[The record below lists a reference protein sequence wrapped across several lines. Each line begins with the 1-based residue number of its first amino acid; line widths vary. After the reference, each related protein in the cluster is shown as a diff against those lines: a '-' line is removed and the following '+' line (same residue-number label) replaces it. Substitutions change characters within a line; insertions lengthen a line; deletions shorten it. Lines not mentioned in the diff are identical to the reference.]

1 MKGHLDVKD
10 LEKYKKADLQ
20 ALARDLGVSDEGT
33 VKEIAARCAAVEVE
47 IPDEPDGAQPPAQNP
62 EGQQP
67 DGTQPPAQNPEGQ
80 QPDGT
85 QPPAQNPEGQQQG
98 STQKNKDEVEVEAV
112 QTYKDLELKRIVEK
126 GERITVKKAR
136 AEVLT
141 EHKVAR
147 AVEN

>member
-1 MKGHLDVKD
+1 MRGHLDVKD

-33 VKEIAARCAAVEVE
+33 VKEIAARCAEVEVE
-47 IPDEPDGAQPPAQNP
+47 IPDEPDGTQPPAQNP

-85 QPPAQNPEGQQQG
+85 QPPVQQL
-98 STQKNKDEVEVEAV
+98 NKDEVEVEAV

-136 AEVLT
+136 AKVLT
-141 EHKVAR
+141 ECKVAK

>member
-1 MKGHLDVKD
+1 MRGHLDVKD

-33 VKEIAARCAAVEVE
+33 VREIAARCAEVEVE
-47 IPDEPDGAQPPAQNP
+47 IPDE
-62 EGQQP
+62 P

-85 QPPAQNPEGQQQG
+85 QPPAQQL
-98 STQKNKDEVEVEAV
+98 NKDEVEVEAV

-136 AEVLT
+136 AKVLT
-141 EHKVAR
+141 ERKVAK

>member
-1 MKGHLDVKD
+1 MRGHLDVKD

-33 VKEIAARCAAVEVE
+33 VKEIATRCAEVEVE
-47 IPDEPDGAQPPAQNP
+47 RPDE
-62 EGQQP
+62 P
-67 DGTQPPAQNPEGQ
+67 DGTQPPVQ
-80 QPDGT
+80 QL
-85 QPPAQNPEGQQQG
+85 
-98 STQKNKDEVEVEAV
+98 NKDEVEVEAV

-136 AEVLT
+136 AKVLT
-141 EHKVAR
+141 ERKVAK

>member
-33 VKEIAARCAAVEVE
+33 VKEIAARCAEVEVE
-47 IPDEPDGAQPPAQNP
+47 IPDE
-62 EGQQP
+62 P

-98 STQKNKDEVEVEAV
+98 GAQKNKDEVEVEAV

-141 EHKVAR
+141 EHKVAK

>member
-1 MKGHLDVKD
+1 MRGHLDVKD

-33 VKEIAARCAAVEVE
+33 VKEIAARCAEVEVE
-47 IPDEPDGAQPPAQNP
+47 IPDEPDGTQPPA
-62 EGQQP
+62 QQP
-67 DGTQPPAQNPEGQ
+67 DGTQPPAQ

-85 QPPAQNPEGQQQG
+85 QPPAQQPDGTQPPVQQP
-98 STQKNKDEVEVEAV
+98 NKGEVLVEAV

-141 EHKVAR
+141 EHKVAK

>member
-1 MKGHLDVKD
+1 MRGHLDVKD

-33 VKEIAARCAAVEVE
+33 VREIAARCAEVEVE
-47 IPDEPDGAQPPAQNP
+47 IPDEPDS
-62 EGQQP
+62 
-67 DGTQPPAQNPEGQ
+67 TQPPAQNPEGQ

-85 QPPAQNPEGQQQG
+85 QPPAQQL
-98 STQKNKDEVEVEAV
+98 NKDEVEVEAV

-136 AEVLT
+136 AKVLT
-141 EHKVAR
+141 ERKVAK

>member
-1 MKGHLDVKD
+1 MRGHLDVKD

-33 VKEIAARCAAVEVE
+33 VKEIAARCAEVEVE
-47 IPDEPDGAQPPAQNP
+47 IPDEPDGTQPPAQNP

-85 QPPAQNPEGQQQG
+85 QPPVQQL
-98 STQKNKDEVEVEAV
+98 NKDEVEVEAV

-136 AEVLT
+136 AKVLT
-141 EHKVAR
+141 ERKVAK

>member
-1 MKGHLDVKD
+1 MRGHLDVKD

-33 VKEIAARCAAVEVE
+33 VKEIAARCAEVEVE
-47 IPDEPDGAQPPAQNP
+47 IPDE
-62 EGQQP
+62 P

-85 QPPAQNPEGQQQG
+85 QPPAQNPEGQQQDG
-98 STQKNKDEVEVEAV
+98 TQPPVQQLNKDEVEVEAV

-136 AEVLT
+136 AKVLT
-141 EHKVAR
+141 ERKVAK

>member
-1 MKGHLDVKD
+1 MRGHLDVKD

-33 VKEIAARCAAVEVE
+33 VKEIAARCAEVEVE
-47 IPDEPDGAQPPAQNP
+47 IPDEPDDAQPPAQNP

-67 DGTQPPAQNPEGQ
+67 DGAQPPVQ
-80 QPDGT
+80 QL
-85 QPPAQNPEGQQQG
+85 
-98 STQKNKDEVEVEAV
+98 NKDEVEVEAV

-136 AEVLT
+136 AKVLT
-141 EHKVAR
+141 ERKVAK

>member
-1 MKGHLDVKD
+1 MRGHLDVKD

-33 VKEIAARCAAVEVE
+33 VKEIAARCAEVEGE
-47 IPDEPDGAQPPAQNP
+47 IPDEPDDAQPPAQNPEGQQPDDAQPPAQNP

-67 DGTQPPAQNPEGQ
+67 DGAQPPVQ
-80 QPDGT
+80 QL
-85 QPPAQNPEGQQQG
+85 
-98 STQKNKDEVEVEAV
+98 NKDEVEVEAV

-136 AEVLT
+136 ANVLT
-141 EHKVAR
+141 ERKVAK